1 MKATTLKEEVKE
13 NKVEELRKQ
22 LSGQCLI
29 LAGLKRIVPYAA
41 LGCEEIQK
49 LEDDLRLSRMREDFF
64 KDTGL
69 TAKDVDIISMSESG
83 GGNVRVDWY
92 PKSAALKKIYGD
104 RSDNHATYLNGRN
117 YTRMQVMVSRQ
128 PLTEYAEST
137 VPEEL
142 LKKTATL
149 IESGLEL
156 KNFNVYWPT
165 LQEVPA
171 KKDPILAYVVN
182 NVVWEVGRWD

>member
-1 MKATTLKEEVKE
+1 MKATTLKEVKE
-13 NKVEELRKQ
+13 SKVEELRKQ

-49 LEDDLRLSRMREDFF
+49 LEDDLRLTRMREDFF

-92 PKSAALKKIYGD
+92 PKSAALRKIYGD
-104 RSDNHATYLNGRN
+104 RSDHATYLSGRD

-128 PLTEYAEST
+128 PLIEYAEST
-137 VPEEL
+137 VPDEL
-142 LKKTATL
+142 LKKAATL

-156 KNFNVYWPT
+156 KNFAVYWPT
-165 LQEVPA
+165 LKEVPA